1 MKKALLCIAVILA
14 FCISATGCNIDP
26 NGAPDEW
33 YIFGKDKSN
42 TLRDYQI
49 DYLKLSLDSTPDD
62 LIISDYA
69 DMTPLFNMV
78 NDLVLTKSYEGENLP
93 DDFDLL
99 CTVSFV
105 HKEENRR
112 KSYFFNL
119 STTGE
124 ICYKKGRLAS
134 ESVIYVGNSTKILN
148 EVNRLI
154 ELYN

>member
-1 MKKALLCIAVILA
+1 MKKTLLCIAVILA
-14 FCISATGCNIDP
+14 VCISATGCTTP
-26 NGAPDEW
+26 LYGTPDEW

-42 TLRDYQI
+42 SLRDYQI

-78 NDLVLTKSYEGENLP
+78 NDLVLTKSYEGEDLP
-93 DDFDLL
+93 DDFELL

-105 HKEENRR
+105 HKEENRS
-112 KSYFFNL
+112 KSYFFKL

-124 ICYKKGRLAS
+124 ICYKKGRLAL